1 MKVFVMTNRFDIF
14 HKYFGVLVLI
24 PKIVLVL
31 IELHGRKAYHLDGE
45 LSGYNTKS
53 LRMDSSGRRN

>member
-1 MKVFVMTNRFDIF
+1 MKVFVMSNRFDIF
-14 HKYFGVLVLI
+14 HKFFGVLVLI
-24 PKIVLVL
+24 AKIVLVH
-31 IELHGRKAYHLDGE
+31 IELHDGE